1 MELNLTE
8 VQSALIK
15 DLEKYTISKQEDTIQ
30 SYADIEDWIKK
41 TVNKWYEL
49 GLDTSEIIE
58 RLNSIGRIDAHE

>member
-30 SYADIEDWIKK
+30 SYADIENWIKK
-41 TVNKWYEL
+41 TVNEWYEL

>member
-41 TVNKWYEL
+41 TANKWYEL

>member
-30 SYADIEDWIKK
+30 SYADIENWIKK

>member
-15 DLEKYTISKQEDTIQ
+15 DLEKYTISKQDDTIQ

-41 TVNKWYEL
+41 TVNEWYEL

>member
-1 MELNLTE
+1 MELDLTE

-41 TVNKWYEL
+41 TVNEWYEL

-58 RLNSIGRIDAHE
+58 RLNSIGRIDAYE

>member
-41 TVNKWYEL
+41 TVNEWYEL